1 VVGRRVVVRRVV
13 PGERGPSGGPALT
26 DVLGICESWEDDV
39 VTVRTEHG
47 DLVSIPTGD
56 IVAGKTVPPRA
67 TSPRAIDAEE
77 ADRRAHPGW
86 PPVEQASLGD
96 WLMRASGG
104 FSNRGNSVLALGDP
118 GLPLDQALLQVVQ
131 WYDARGLPPRA
142 HALPGSPVAGALEEA
157 GWDRY
162 EPTVL
167 MLTPLTRALRHTPPS
182 GVPVRQ
188 DVGLDEAWLATD
200 ERAARHGEAARQ
212 VLEGS
217 LEGGEVTFA
226 TVRGDDGVVTA
237 RGRGVVHDD
246 WLGVSS
252 LWTSPDHRGQGLG
265 TAVLRSLLDWGGER
279 GATTAYLQVV
289 EANTAAL
296 RLYEARGFER
306 HHDYA
311 YYVAPG

>member
-1 VVGRRVVVRRVV
+1 M
-13 PGERGPSGGPALT
+13 T
-26 DVLGICESWEDDV
+26 DVLGTCESWEDGV
-39 VTVRTEHG
+39 VVVRTEHG

-67 TSPRAIDAEE
+67 TSPRAIEAEE

-86 PPVEQASLGD
+86 PPVEQAGLGD
-96 WLMRASGG
+96 WLMRASAG

-118 GLPLDQALLQVVQ
+118 GLPFDDALRQVVQ

-142 HALPGSPVAGALEEA
+142 HALPGSSVAAVLEAA

-167 MLTPLTRALRHTPPS
+167 MLAALTRALRRTPPS
-182 GVPVRQ
+182 AVPVRH
-188 DVGLDEAWLATD
+188 DVALDEGWLATD
-200 ERAARHGEAARQ
+200 ERAARHGEAARH
-212 VLEGS
+212 V

-226 TVRGDDGVVTA
+226 SVRGDDGAVTA
-237 RGRGVVHDD
+237 RGRGVVHGD

-252 LWTSPDHRGQGLG
+252 LWTAPDLRGQGLG
-265 TAVLRSLLDWGGER
+265 TAVLRSLLDWGAER
-279 GATTAYLQVV
+279 RATTAYLQVV
-289 EANTAAL
+289 EANTSAL
-296 RLYEARGFER
+296 RLYEDRGFER
-306 HHDYA
+306 HHHYA

>member
-1 VVGRRVVVRRVV
+1 MVGQRVVVRRVV

-26 DVLGICESWEDDV
+26 DVLGTCESWTDSEIV
-39 VTVRTEHG
+39 VRRERG
-47 DLVSIPTGD
+47 DLIRIPRGD
-56 IVAGKTVPPRA
+56 IVSGKTVPPRP
-67 TSPRAIDAEE
+67 SPLRRIRAED

-86 PPVEQASLGD
+86 LPVEQEALGT
-96 WLMRASGG
+96 WLMRSSGG

-118 GLPLDQALLQVVQ
+118 GLPMDEALPRIVE
-131 WYDARGLPPRA
+131 WYDARGLPARA
-142 HALPGSPVAGALEEA
+142 HVLPDSPAAGAFEAA
-157 GWDRY
+157 GWKRY

-167 MLTPLTRALRHTPPS
+167 MLASLARALRHTPPTDVS
-182 GVPVRQ
+182 VRE
-188 DVGLDEAWLATD
+188 DLVIDEGWLATD

-212 VLEGS
+212 VLE
-217 LEGGEVTFA
+217 EGEVVFA
-226 TVRGDDGVVTA
+226 TVRDAEGAVAA
-237 RGRGVVHDD
+237 RGRGVFHDD

-252 LWTSPDHRGQGLG
+252 LWTAPDQRGQGLG
-265 TAVLRSLLDWGGER
+265 TAVLRSLLTWGAER

-289 EANTAAL
+289 ESNPAAI